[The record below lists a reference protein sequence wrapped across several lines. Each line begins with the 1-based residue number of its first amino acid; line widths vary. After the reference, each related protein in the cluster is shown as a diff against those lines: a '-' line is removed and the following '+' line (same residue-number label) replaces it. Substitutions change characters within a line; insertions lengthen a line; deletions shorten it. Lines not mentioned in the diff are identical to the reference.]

1 MAQKGFVGDF
11 GKDTIKDFH
20 IDDNAKADI
29 IHARISLP
37 NIWRRTGL
45 YSPHRR
51 RLDWNAANRWA
62 WIRLENELRKSS
74 DLEDFIDREQ
84 YNDIATRMSQL
95 ALLAL
100 IVKD

>member
-1 MAQKGFVGDF
+1 
-11 GKDTIKDFH
+11 
-20 IDDNAKADI
+20 
-29 IHARISLP
+29 
-37 NIWRRTGL
+37 
-45 YSPHRR
+45 
-51 RLDWNAANRWA
+51 
-62 WIRLENELRKSS
+62 LENELRKSS